1 MHLKCSH
8 YSSTGL
14 SMHWKILTDF
24 AYLLFVTILPLVVMW
39 MPLKNGNY
47 GMAIAWCWIRAFG
60 ESCEEVGFL
69 DQMVAGYSIYGAVGI
84 IGLLAKTG
92 VTAAY
97 CRLPATL
104 IHIKALLL
112 QRFMLPLFVILLLLF
127 ICACLAIRI
136 YSAVTKWTE
145 FYGMWSFYGAAI
157 PLSHLIIPLGFFGS
171 FYFKHFRNMFCKKRG
186 WTQVRV
192 RVEEDWNATA
202 PKSERQVT
210 PSSIYFSVPYTNGF
224 TTIGT
229 ESETTPLC
237 PKDARKKQCVS
248 FV

>member
-1 MHLKCSH
+1 MDASQEWQLR
-8 YSSTGL
+8 
-14 SMHWKILTDF
+14 
-24 AYLLFVTILPLVVMW
+24 
-39 MPLKNGNY
+39 NGNS
-47 GMAIAWCWIRAFG
+47 MCWIRAFD

-84 IGLLAKTG
+84 IGLLAMTV
-92 VTAAY
+92 VTITY

-112 QRFMLPLFVILLLLF
+112 QSFVLTLFVILLSLF

-145 FYGMWSFYGAAI
+145 FYGMWLFYGAAI

-186 WTQVRV
+186 GTQVRV
-192 RVEEDWNATA
+192 RVEEDATA

-210 PSSIYFSVPYTNGF
+210 PSSTYFSVPYTNGF

-237 PKDARKKQCVS
+237 PEDARKKLHVS